1 MPALARTLVVLSAV
15 LLAAHFSR
23 AGLPPLAVAAL
34 LLPLLLLSRRAALT
48 RVLRAGLALGAI
60 EWLLTLAALVGDRR
74 AAGRPFVRLA
84 VILGSVALVTAL
96 AAWLAPRGRRAG

>member
-1 MPALARTLVVLSAV
+1 MRALARTLIVLSAV
-15 LLAAHFSR
+15 LLAAHCSR
-23 AGLPPLAVAAL
+23 AGLLPLGVAAL
-34 LLPLLLLSRRAALT
+34 LLPLLLLSRRAALA
-48 RVLRAGLALGAI
+48 RVLQAALALGAI

-84 VILGSVALVTAL
+84 VILGSVALATAV